1 MSARSLAAGLAC
13 ALLAGGC
20 GASSGLRVENSGHSV
35 RVTTS
40 ASPAPRV
47 RSLAAV
53 AFPTASHGWAAGK
66 GAIIATADGG
76 RTWTQQYR
84 GPADISVLEF
94 SDDRDGWAVA
104 AASLLRT
111 TDGGATW
118 DRAGEPDGRTLTS
131 VDFVS
136 PTRGWGVAEQTGVT
150 EPPNM
155 GEAVVRTTD
164 GGMTWSVVAD
174 AVANSICVS
183 GGTLVAGSGSRVLRS
198 ADGGAT
204 WTTLFDASTAR
215 NTWFETIVQCA
226 GGSSIWALFKGGAA
240 AGSQGYAAYASS
252 DAGASWRPVVV
263 APILAGSDPAFRG
276 VARLDAYPGP
286 FAVVTPSEAV
296 FLGQCPACDPQHVMV
311 LRTEDGGG
319 RWQRHV
325 IGGFVPTGLAFA
337 DAGHG
342 WMTTQ
347 LGGYPGRH
355 AAILATTDGGRSWHP
370 VFPA

>member
-118 DRAGEPDGRTLTS
+118 STGRASRTGASSPPWTS
-131 VDFVS
+131 
-136 PTRGWGVAEQTGVT
+136 
-150 EPPNM
+150 
-155 GEAVVRTTD
+155 
-164 GGMTWSVVAD
+164 
-174 AVANSICVS
+174 
-183 GGTLVAGSGSRVLRS
+183 S
-198 ADGGAT
+198 AP
-204 WTTLFDASTAR
+204 R
-215 NTWFETIVQCA
+215 
-226 GGSSIWALFKGGAA
+226 A
-240 AGSQGYAAYASS
+240 AGALRNKPGSPNRRTWAKP
-252 DAGASWRPVVV
+252 WC
-263 APILAGSDPAFRG
+263 AP
-276 VARLDAYPGP
+276 
-286 FAVVTPSEAV
+286 
-296 FLGQCPACDPQHVMV
+296 
-311 LRTEDGGG
+311 
-319 RWQRHV
+319 
-325 IGGFVPTGLAFA
+325 PTAE
-337 DAGHG
+337 
-342 WMTTQ
+342 
-347 LGGYPGRH
+347 
-355 AAILATTDGGRSWHP
+355 
-370 VFPA
+370 